1 MKTRLLTSAIGLI
14 VFFAAL
20 FSNEVIFSI
29 AVLIVALIG
38 IIEIHNAIGVDK
50 KLTIIGAVLCCGIFV
65 AAVLDKLL
73 VSLIIGL
80 LIYMFLTVF
89 FYSKIPLNKIYMS
102 GFLSIVLSVSFS
114 ALAIIYIEYNP
125 LTVLLPFVFAWITD
139 SGAYLFGLTL
149 GKHKL
154 APKLSPKKTIE
165 GSIGGSFSCIVISVF
180 YLWLCKNCLNT
191 PLIDDSYITMIIVSL
206 IASVI
211 SQFGDLSLSA
221 IKREYE
227 IKDYGNLL
235 PGHGGVLDRFDS
247 MIFVIPFVYFILSVI
262 K

>member
-1 MKTRLLTSAIGLI
+1 MKIRLLTSAIGLI

-20 FSNEVIFSI
+20 FSNEVIFSV
-29 AVLIVALIG
+29 AVLIVSLLG
-38 IIEIHNAIGVDK
+38 IFEIHNAIKADK
-50 KLTIIGAVLCCGIFV
+50 KMMLVGLIVCCVIF
-65 AAVLDKLL
+65 AAAITNKLL
-73 VSLIIGL
+73 VALIMCLG
-80 LIYMFLTVF
+80 IYMFLTVF
-89 FYSKIPLNKIYMS
+89 CYGKISVNKIYMS
-102 GFLSIVLSVSFS
+102 GFLSVVLSVSFS
-114 ALAIIYIEYNP
+114 TLAVIYIEHNP

-165 GSIGGSFSCIVISVF
+165 GSVGGSVLCVVISVF
-180 YLWLCKNCLNT
+180 YMWLCKNYFNT
-191 PLIDDSYITMIIVSL
+191 VLIDGSYLKMGIISL
-206 IASVI
+206 FASVI

-247 MIFVIPFVYFILSVI
+247 MVFVIPFVYFILNMM